1 MEINKILSL
10 TKKLNVLFVE
20 DDNDSREE
28 ISKILKKFFNK
39 VIIAVD
45 GEDGLEKFK
54 QEKIDLVIT
63 DINMPKLNGLDM
75 IIKIKEIKSDINT
88 IILSAYNETE
98 YFINAILIGVNGFL
112 LKPFVLDQFI
122 STLQRIYKNLELQN
136 QKQELEYLLS
146 QYQDIVDTSMIVCKF
161 DKDKNIT
168 YKNKKF
174 LEVFTDLSNKF
185 DELFYD
191 EDLDKIFKTINNKKM
206 WSGVV
211 KNKVNNHKLFYSKI
225 IVKPILNEQ
234 KEIIEFI
241 VLFVKIGDVLEQ
253 KKMLLDYVDY
263 AKNVLIGVIYIFD
276 FENLRDYFGEKLA
289 IKINFELEKVLKK
302 HLPKGIDNFYNL
314 NNGYFAVAFNLE
326 KTDKD
331 KIINDLKKYQEII
344 NTLHIT
350 INELVYDV
358 SIIMAISDSDN
369 ALEDGYVGI
378 KQLKNSEQIFIDAN
392 GLAEKTRNKAKENL
406 DILHIIKLSID
417 NSNIIS
423 YYQPIIDNKTKETIK
438 YESLVR
444 IEYNNKI
451 YLPYQF
457 LDVAKQSTYYYKITE
472 IMIKNAFDVIKKF
485 QKNISVNLSAI
496 DIEKDEIRNKI
507 YLLLEEY
514 KEYTKY
520 LTFEILED
528 ENIKKENILKE
539 FFDKVKSY
547 KVQIAVDDFG
557 SGYSNFIRISK
568 FKPDVLKIDGSLI
581 KNIVTDKYVYTLVKL
596 IVDFAKSNNIQ
607 TIAEFVENEEIYNIL
622 KELGVEYSQGY
633 YFAKPQKMFV

>member
-20 DDNDSREE
+20 DDKDSREE
-28 ISKILKKFFNK
+28 LSKILKKFFNK

-54 QEKIDLVIT
+54 ENKIDLVIT

-122 STLQRIYKNLELQN
+122 ETLKRIYKNLELQN
-136 QKQELEYLLS
+136 QKQELECLLS

-161 DKDKNIT
+161 DKDRNIT
-168 YKNKKF
+168 YKNKNF
-174 LEVFTDLSNKF
+174 LELFTDLSNKF

-191 EDLDKIFKTINNKKM
+191 EDLDRIFKTINNKKM

-211 KNKVNNHKLFYSKI
+211 KNKVNNHRLFYSKI

-234 KEIIEFI
+234 NEIIEFI
-241 VLFVKIGDVLEQ
+241 VLFVKIEDILEQ

-263 AKNVLIGVIYIFD
+263 AKNVLVGVIYIVD

-289 IKINFELEKVLKK
+289 IKINFELEKLLKK
-302 HLPKGIDNFYNL
+302 YLPKGIDNFYNL
-314 NNGYFAVAFNLE
+314 NNGYFAVVFNLE

-331 KIINDLKKYQEII
+331 KIINILKIYQEII

-358 SIIMAISDSDN
+358 SIIMAISDSSN

-444 IEYNNKI
+444 IEYNDKI

>member
-1 MEINKILSL
+1 MEINKLLSF

-20 DDNDSREE
+20 DDESSREE
-28 ISKILKKFFNK
+28 LSNILKKFFNK
-39 VIIAVD
+39 VIVAVD

-54 QEKIDLVIT
+54 ENKIDLIIT

-75 IIKIKEIKSDINT
+75 IIQIKKTAPNINT
-88 IILSAYNETE
+88 IILSAYNETD
-98 YFINAILIGVNGFL
+98 YFLNAILIGVNGFL
-112 LKPFVLDQFI
+112 LKPFILEQFV
-122 STLQRIYKNLELQN
+122 STLKNIIKNLELIE
-136 QKQELEYLLS
+136 QKKEVECLLS

-168 YKNKKF
+168 YKNKNF
-174 LEVFTDLSNKF
+174 LEIFTDSNNKF

-191 EDLDKIFKTINNKKM
+191 EDLETIFKTINNKKM

-211 KNKVNNHKLFYSKI
+211 KTKVLDKLVYSKI
-225 IVKPILNEQ
+225 IIKPILNEQ

-241 VLFVKIGDVLEQ
+241 VLFIKIEDILEQ

-263 AKNVLIGVIYIFD
+263 AKNVLVGLFYVID
-276 FENLRDYFGEKLA
+276 FYNLRDYFGEKVA
-289 IKINFELEKVLKK
+289 FEINYRLEKLLKAA
-302 HLPKGIDNFYNL
+302 LPLSVDNCYNL
-314 NNGYFAVAFNLE
+314 NNGHFAVVIKLE
-326 KTDKD
+326 NKD
-331 KIINDLKKYQEII
+331 KNKIIEELKEYQAIINQL
-344 NTLHIT
+344 T
-350 INELVYDV
+350 IKIDIFKYDV
-358 SIIMAISDSDN
+358 STLMAVSDSKN
-369 ALEDGYVGI
+369 ALEDTYIGI
-378 KQLKNSEQIFIDAN
+378 HRLKKSNEIFIKAN
-392 GLAEKTRNKAKENL
+392 GLAEEVRNKAKENL
-406 DILHIIKLSID
+406 NIIHIIKDSI
-417 NSNIIS
+417 NSNQIIS

-444 IEYNNKI
+444 IEYNDKI

-539 FFDKVKSY
+539 FFDKVRSY
-547 KVQIAVDDFG
+547 QVQIAIDDFG
-557 SGYSNFIRISK
+557 SGYSNFIRISQ
-568 FKPDVLKIDGSLI
+568 FQPDILKIDGSLI
-581 KNIVTDKYVYTLVKL
+581 KNIVTDKYVYTLVKM

-607 TIAEFVENEEIYNIL
+607 TIAEFVEDEKIYNIL
-622 KELGVEYSQGY
+622 KELGIEYSQGY
-633 YFAKPQKMFV
+633 YFAKPQRILE